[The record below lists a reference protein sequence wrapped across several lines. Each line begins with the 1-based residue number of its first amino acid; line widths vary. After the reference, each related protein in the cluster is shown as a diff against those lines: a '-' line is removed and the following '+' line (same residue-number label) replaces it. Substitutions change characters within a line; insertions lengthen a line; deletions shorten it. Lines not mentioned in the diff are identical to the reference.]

1 MAPHPIATPPTT
13 TSEEEVKTDQPTT
26 EDEDT
31 LPEEDEP
38 TLSPLLSNPKHPILR
53 RAALHFASSVFR
65 ADSDKMGTLN
75 RDVWRRASV
84 VVGYVGAT
92 DVDLM
97 VRGLAGDV
105 KADLKRLAI

>member
-1 MAPHPIATPPTT
+1 MAPRPDATTLTT
-13 TSEEEVKTDQPTT
+13 TSADQIEEEGPAPKS
-26 EDEDT
+26 EDT
-31 LPEEDEP
+31 LAEEDEP

-53 RAALHFASSVFR
+53 RAALHFTSSVLR
-65 ADSDKMGTLN
+65 ADPEEMGTLN
-75 RDVWRRASV
+75 REVWRRASV